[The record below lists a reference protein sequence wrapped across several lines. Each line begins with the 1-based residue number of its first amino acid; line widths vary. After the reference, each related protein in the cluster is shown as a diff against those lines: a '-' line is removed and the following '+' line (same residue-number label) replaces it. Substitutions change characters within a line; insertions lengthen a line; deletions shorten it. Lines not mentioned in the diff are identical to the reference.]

1 MTTVPATPSAPMP
14 TAPTSPSQAAAAA
27 APARPASPAL
37 ANIEP
42 KKITKTPVQR
52 AHRDIERTI
61 EAFDKALE
69 NLASMAAGK
78 GDSTNPTVQRV
89 VGVVKSLVTA
99 DIRGVLADAQDE
111 LDAVLTELAEL

>member
-1 MTTVPATPSAPMP
+1 MTTVPATPSAPLP
-14 TAPTSPSQAAAAA
+14 TAPTSPSQAAAQ
-27 APARPASPAL
+27 ASPAPSAPLL

-78 GDSTNPTVQRV
+78 VDSANPTVQRV
-89 VGVVKSLVTA
+89 VGVVKSLVVA
-99 DIRGVLADAQDE
+99 DIRGVLADANEE
-111 LDAVLTELAEL
+111 LDHVLTELAEL